1 MRNGFEK
8 EVAVYCMRPVKAASP
23 HPQVGDERNAT
34 RTKAVAATA
43 TSTTMAT
50 IWIPVPV
57 LATLSKFPPGV
68 SISVTR
74 HSGRITIIGM
84 MPIAIQTTARIVG
97 AASIETGT
105 GVGHSGSAVR

>member
-8 EVAVYCMRPVKAASP
+8 EVAVYCMRLVKAASP

-34 RTKAVAATA
+34 RTKAVAAAA

-57 LATLSKFPPGV
+57 RATLSKFPPGV
-68 SISVTR
+68 SISGLVKLTHER
-74 HSGRITIIGM
+74 SGRL
-84 MPIAIQTTARIVG
+84 
-97 AASIETGT
+97 ASP
-105 GVGHSGSAVR
+105 VA